1 MFDPFFS
8 VYETL
13 SFQMGYFG
21 KKTDKKWIIE
31 LLNSLGLSDK
41 IYSNMRTL
49 SGGMKRRVLLAQA
62 LVHKPEVV
70 VLDEPTAGVD
80 VQLRSS
86 IWDLI
91 KKINRA
97 GTTILLTTHYLEEAE
112 QLCNKTAIVNNG
124 NLITSQ
130 ETKNFFNTS
139 LNKSLLLKIKNKQ
152 AIDHLNIKNVK
163 FHDREKIEFSFS
175 NLSEITELLNL
186 LNTKKI
192 EIISFEIKD
201 LDLEKFSYLFKQLK
215 CTILVFTLLKKKLL
229 RFYKLHPNYCSSCAT
244 SFLFLIVFSS
254 ALSNRVLIGENS
266 YINFNS
272 GLIMMTILQNSFANS
287 SSSLTQSKITGNL
300 IFILLAPLSNFKIFL
315 AYSLASAIRGL
326 VVGLLWAFNSFYL
339 S

>member
-1 MFDPFFS
+1 M
-8 VYETL
+8 
-13 SFQMGYFG
+13 
-21 KKTDKKWIIE
+21 
-31 LLNSLGLSDK
+31 
-41 IYSNMRTL
+41 
-49 SGGMKRRVLLAQA
+49 
-62 LVHKPEVV
+62 
-70 VLDEPTAGVD
+70 
-80 VQLRSS
+80 QLRSS

-201 LDLEKFSYLFKQLK
+201 LDLEKVFLSYL
-215 CTILVFTLLKKKLL
+215 
-229 RFYKLHPNYCSSCAT
+229 N
-244 SFLFLIVFSS
+244 
-254 ALSNRVLIGENS
+254 N
-266 YINFNS
+266 
-272 GLIMMTILQNSFANS
+272 
-287 SSSLTQSKITGNL
+287 
-300 IFILLAPLSNFKIFL
+300 
-315 AYSLASAIRGL
+315 
-326 VVGLLWAFNSFYL
+326 
-339 S
+339 

>member
-1 MFDPFFS
+1 
-8 VYETL
+8 
-13 SFQMGYFG
+13 MGYFG

-124 NLITSQ
+124 NLITV
-130 ETKNFFNTS
+130 K
-139 LNKSLLLKIKNKQ
+139 KLKI
-152 AIDHLNIKNVK
+152 
-163 FHDREKIEFSFS
+163 
-175 NLSEITELLNL
+175 
-186 LNTKKI
+186 
-192 EIISFEIKD
+192 
-201 LDLEKFSYLFKQLK
+201 
-215 CTILVFTLLKKKLL
+215 
-229 RFYKLHPNYCSSCAT
+229 
-244 SFLFLIVFSS
+244 
-254 ALSNRVLIGENS
+254 
-266 YINFNS
+266 
-272 GLIMMTILQNSFANS
+272 
-287 SSSLTQSKITGNL
+287 SLTLHSINHC
-300 IFILLAPLSNFKIFL
+300 
-315 AYSLASAIRGL
+315 Y
-326 VVGLLWAFNSFYL
+326 
-339 S
+339 